1 MSAVALGTEGLPSQA
16 EVMAQAGRENF
27 PVASLVLGPRR
38 RHLLAIY
45 GYARLVDDVGDEV
58 PAHRAELLDRVEE
71 ELDAIYDGRAPEHP
85 VMVTLADTIHACHLP
100 PSPFKRLIDANRR
113 DQLVTR
119 YETFAELLDYCQL
132 SAAPVGEL
140 VLHVFDVATPGRIV
154 LSDRICAAL
163 QVIEHLQDIAEDFSR
178 GRVYLPQEDLRRF
191 ACSEVTLTAPFASPS
206 GRALVGFEAQ
216 RACRLLA
223 EGAALAGT
231 LALVPRLAV
240 AGFIAGGR
248 TALRELERAA
258 QQAREPSRIG
268 RRVWLIT
275 QLPRAAS
282 GR

>member
-58 PAHRAELLDRVEE
+58 PTHRAELLDRVEE

-113 DQLVTR
+113 DQSVTR

-140 VLHVFDVATPGRIV
+140 VLHVFDAATPGRIA

-191 ACSEVTLTAPFASPS
+191 GCDEVTLTAPFASPS

-223 EGAALAGT
+223 EGAALADT

-258 QQAREPSRIG
+258 QQAREPSRIR

>member
-16 EVMAQAGRENF
+16 EVMAQVSRENF

-58 PAHRAELLDRVEE
+58 PAHRVELLDRVEE
-71 ELDAIYDGRAPEHP
+71 QLDAIYDGQQPEHP
-85 VMVTLADTIHACHLP
+85 VMVTLADTIRACQLP
-100 PSPFKRLIDANRR
+100 PSPFKRLIEANRR
-113 DQLVTR
+113 DQSVTR

-140 VLHVFDVATPGRIV
+140 VLHVFDAATPERV
-154 LSDRICAAL
+154 ALSDRICAAL

-178 GRVYLPQEDLRRF
+178 GRVYLPQEDLTRF
-191 ACSEVTLTAPFASPS
+191 GCDEVTLTAPLASPS
-206 GRALVGFEAQ
+206 GRALVAFEAQ
-216 RACRLLA
+216 RARRLLA

-231 LALVPRLAV
+231 LALLPRLAV
-240 AGFIAGGR
+240 AGFVAGGR
-248 TALRELERAA
+248 TALRGLERAA
-258 QQAREPSRIG
+258 QQEREPSRIE
-268 RRVWLIT
+268 RRMWLIS